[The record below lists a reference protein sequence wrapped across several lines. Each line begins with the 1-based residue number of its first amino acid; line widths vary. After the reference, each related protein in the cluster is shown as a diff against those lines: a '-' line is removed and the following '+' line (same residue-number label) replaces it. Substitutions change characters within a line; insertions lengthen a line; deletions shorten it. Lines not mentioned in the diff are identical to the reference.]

1 MIDPSRRL
9 RIAILAHSTN
19 PRGGVVHAL
28 ELADALTLL
37 GHEAVVHAPDSH
49 GRGFF
54 RTPLTPAVTVMAA
67 PVGHDVAEMVEARIA
82 DYLRHFDKPAH
93 RDFDVF
99 HAQDSISGNALAVLR
114 QRGLIPAFARTV
126 HHIDQFADPRL
137 AKWQD
142 RAIAAA
148 DQLFVVSRMWQQTLQ
163 VEFGR
168 TSVVVGNGVDTN
180 RFSAARA
187 AEDAEIAAR
196 YGIGDGPVLLAIGG
210 VEARK
215 NTVAIVAAF
224 QQLLAIHPDA
234 QLVIAGG
241 ASLLDHAD
249 YQRGFE
255 TILRSSPALERAVLR
270 LGPVKDADMP
280 SLYRLAKALVFPSL
294 KEGFGLVVLE
304 AMASGTPVVTSRIVP
319 FTEYLGDNDVVWC
332 DPLNVGSIA
341 NAMMSVI
348 SEPLYSRLKRLGVL
362 VARQFDWSRTA
373 EAHLPFYHALTERQ
387 HA

>member
-1 MIDPSRRL
+1 
-9 RIAILAHSTN
+9 
-19 PRGGVVHAL
+19 VVHAL

-54 RTPLTPAVTVMAA
+54 RAPLTPAVSVMAT
-67 PVGHDVAEMVEARIA
+67 PVGRDIAEMVEVRIA
-82 DYLRHFDKPAH
+82 DYLRHFENPAH
-93 RDFDVF
+93 RDWDVF
-99 HAQDSISGNALAVLR
+99 HAQDSISGNALAVLK
-114 QRGLIPAFARTV
+114 QRGLISAFVRTV
-126 HHIDQFADPRL
+126 HHIDHFADPRL
-137 AKWQD
+137 AKWQE
-142 RAIAAA
+142 RAITDA
-148 DQLFVVSRMWQQTLQ
+148 DELFVVSRVWQQTLR

-168 TSVVVGNGVDTN
+168 TSAIVGNGVDTN

-196 YGIGDGPVLLAIGG
+196 YGIGDGPVLLSVGG
-210 VEARK
+210 IEARK
-215 NTVAIVAAF
+215 NSVAIVAAF

-255 TILRSSPALERAVLR
+255 AIVRSSPVLERAVLR
-270 LGPVKDADMP
+270 LGPVNDADMP
-280 SLYRLAKALVFPSL
+280 SLYRLANALVFPSL

-304 AMASGTPVVTSRIVP
+304 AMASGTPVVTSRIAP

-348 SEPLYSRLKRLGVL
+348 AEPLHARLKRLGVL
-362 VARQFDWSRTA
+362 VAQQFDWSRTA
-373 EAHLPFYHALTERQ
+373 KAHLPVYHAITERQ